1 MAPSNDHFPL
11 WLAMADHGLMLD
23 FTGFHPVDFP
33 QDANKIDDNLSV
45 RIRALADIISAQNF
59 PYITEIVPSL
69 TRLFIA
75 FDTDIITSDGVKQ
88 ALLPFLSQA
97 NSQKSVAGRKW
108 CLPICYDGDCAPDLQ
123 DVAERTGLSPEQVID
138 RHLAKTLSVSVMG
151 FMPGLGYMTGV
162 DSRLT
167 LPRRAN
173 PRTNVPERSVGIAMG
188 QCVIYPLESPGG
200 WNLIGRISYPLFDP
214 TRQTPILLRA
224 GDEVRFTRIT
234 ESELS
239 NQEDAYT
246 SGDFTSADL
255 ADGTAHD

>member
-33 QDANKIDDNLSV
+33 QDADKIDDNLPV
-45 RIRALADIISAQNF
+45 RIRALADLITAQNF
-59 PYITEIVPSL
+59 AYITDIVPSL
-69 TRLFIA
+69 TRLFIS
-75 FDTDIITSDGVKQ
+75 FDPDMITSHGVKQ
-88 ALLPFLSQA
+88 ALLPLLSKA
-97 NSQKSVAGRKW
+97 VSDKSVTGRKW
-108 CLPICYDGDCAPDLQ
+108 CLPICYDGDCAPDLS
-123 DVAERTGLSPEQVID
+123 DVAERTGLLPEQVIE
-138 RHLAKTLSVSVMG
+138 RHLANTLSVSVMG

-162 DSRLT
+162 DSCLT

-214 TRQTPILLRA
+214 ARQAPILLRA
-224 GDEVRFTRIT
+224 GDEVRFNRIT
-234 ESELS
+234 DTELS
-239 NQEDAYT
+239 QQEAAYKA
-246 SGDFTSADL
+246 GDFTSADL
-255 ADGTAHD
+255 ADGNLHD